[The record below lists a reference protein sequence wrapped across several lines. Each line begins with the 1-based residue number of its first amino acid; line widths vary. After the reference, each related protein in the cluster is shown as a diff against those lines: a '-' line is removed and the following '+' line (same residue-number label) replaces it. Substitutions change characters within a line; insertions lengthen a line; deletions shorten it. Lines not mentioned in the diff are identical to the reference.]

1 MKDVKQTLTQQM
13 KKVGLDD
20 VEQLQDDM
28 ADLYVRAFFRLPFR
42 IHSNRK
48 RNPKFPADLALPAS
62 EQI

>member
-28 ADLYVRAFFRLPFR
+28 ADLYVRAFFCLLFR
-42 IHSNRK
+42 I
-48 RNPKFPADLALPAS
+48 NPNENVTPNLLPC
-62 EQI
+62 